1 MKGSN
6 AISTNA
12 HRAPNFSSHSLEA
25 HMLFC
30 GADGPLRR
38 EIRRLPSLTRPP
50 DTC

>member
-6 AISTNA
+6 AITPDA
-12 HRAPNFSSHSLEA
+12 HRAANSSSHPSKA
-25 HMLFC
+25 HMLFF

-38 EIRRLPSLTRPP
+38 DTRRLPSLTRPP